1 MLVWLRFG
9 GRYMSFRNN
18 GQKRNPKYIFSAIFL
33 LIVGLLCIYFAAQ
46 SHFSTTWSVI
56 VGLVM
61 IFLSAIMFKNANE
74 L

>member
-1 MLVWLRFG
+1 
-9 GRYMSFRNN
+9 MSFRNN
-18 GQKRNPKYIFSAIFL
+18 GHKRNPKYIFSAIFL
-33 LIVGLLCIYFAAQ
+33 FIVGILCLMMSAS

-61 IFLSAIMFKNANE
+61 LFLGVIMFKNANE